1 MPAKQKIQN
10 KNNSTYGASQIT
22 VLEGLDPVR
31 KRPGMYIGS
40 TGNQGLHH
48 LIWEVVD
55 NSIDEAM
62 AGHCDRIDIT
72 IGEDNDGSWCRVT
85 DNGRGIPTDPH
96 PSDKKKSAAEI
107 VLTTLHAGG
116 KFGDGGYKVS
126 GGLHGVGIS
135 VVNALSSKLD
145 LHIER
150 DGTQFEM
157 GFAVEKKGKVVRSG
171 VAQGKLKKVGTVPKT
186 RTGTTIKF
194 WPDVEV
200 FDTTEFKTNTICER
214 LQIMA
219 FLNKGLTIGF
229 HDERKTVSSLNK
241 DITFKYDGGIVD
253 FVKHLN
259 QSKSPLF
266 KSIGSFSVGVPEGE
280 IDVAWQWNTGYHDA
294 LHSFANGISTTEG
307 GMHAE
312 GFKRA
317 LTSSCNKFA
326 RQSGLLKDKDPNLQ
340 GEDVREGMC
349 CVVSVKLSEPQFE
362 GQTKT
367 KLGNT
372 AMRSAVEKA
381 TGEFFLAWLE
391 KNSSEAKLLINK
403 SLVSAKARKAAK
415 QAKDLT
421 RRKSSLDS
429 GGLPGKLADCSSRKP
444 EFSELFIV
452 EGNSAGGSAKD
463 ARDPKTQAILPLR
476 GKVLNVERAP
486 LDKILKNLEIQTLV
500 SSIGAGIGSDFDITK
515 LRYNK
520 IIILA
525 DADVDGGH
533 IRTLLIT
540 FFYRQMFELVE
551 GGHLYVA
558 QPPLYSTEIKGEKV
572 YVADEAQRL
581 ALIEKHKRSQLR
593 FVRFKG
599 LGEMDSKELRDTA
612 ISPET
617 RRLVRLDIE
626 QASICDDVLSRLMGD
641 DASARRTFIEENA
654 KDLENIDI

>member
-1 MPAKQKIQN
+1 MVPAKT
-10 KNNSTYGASQIT
+10 STKTKTAKSAKSNYDASKIT

-40 TGNQGLHH
+40 TGPQGLHH

-55 NSIDEAM
+55 NAIDEAM
-62 AGHCDRIDIT
+62 AGYCDRIDVT
-72 IGEDNDGSWCRVT
+72 LNKDGSCRVV
-85 DNGRGIPTDPH
+85 DNGRGIPVDPH
-96 PSDKKKSAAEI
+96 PADKKKSAAEI

-145 LHIER
+145 LHVER
-150 DGTQFEM
+150 DGGAYEM
-157 GFAVEKKGKVVRSG
+157 SFAAVKTGKSIRSG
-171 VAQGKLKKVGTVPKT
+171 VAQGKLKKVSSLPKT
-186 RTGTTIKF
+186 RQGTTITF
-194 WPDVEV
+194 WPDEEV
-200 FDTTEFKTNTICER
+200 FDTTEFKNQTICDR
-214 LQIMA
+214 LQVMA

-229 HDERKTVSSLNK
+229 HDERAGHEREE
-241 DITFKYDGGIVD
+241 TFHYEGGLAD

-259 QSKSPLF
+259 ASKTPLF
-266 KSIGSFSVGVPEGE
+266 NGIGSFSTSVDEGE
-280 IDVAWQWNTGYHDA
+280 IDVAWQWNTTYNEG

-307 GMHAE
+307 GMHAD

-317 LTSSCNKFA
+317 LTNACNKYA
-326 RQSGLLKDKDPNLQ
+326 RQAGLLKEKDSNFF

-349 CVVSVKLSEPQFE
+349 AVVSVRLSEPQFE

-381 TGEFFLAWLE
+381 TSDFFLTWLE
-391 KNSSEAKLLINK
+391 HNPTEAKALINK
-403 SLVSAKARKAAK
+403 ALGASKARKAAK
-415 QAKDLT
+415 QAKELT

-429 GGLPGKLADCSSRKP
+429 GGLPGKLADCSSKKA
-444 EFSELFIV
+444 EESELFIV

-463 ARDPKTQAILPLR
+463 ARNPRTQAILPLR
-476 GKVLNVERAP
+476 GKILNVERAP
-486 LDKILKNLEIQTLV
+486 LDKILKNTEIQTLV
-500 SSIGAGIGSDFDITK
+500 ASIGAGIGSEFDLEK
-515 LRYNK
+515 ARYKK

-540 FFYRQMFELVE
+540 FFFRQMLPLVE
-551 GGHLYVA
+551 AGCLYVA
-558 QPPLYSTEIKGEKV
+558 QPPLYSTEIKGEKI
-572 YVADEAQRL
+572 YVADDAQRQ
-581 ALIEKHKRSQLR
+581 ALIEKNSRSNLR

-599 LGEMDSKELRDTA
+599 LGEMDAKELSETA
-612 ISPET
+612 VNPAT
-617 RRLVRLDIE
+617 RRLVRIDVD
-626 QASICDDVLSRLMGD
+626 QAAICDEVLSRLMGD
-641 DASARRTFIEENA
+641 DAEARRIFIQDNA
-654 KDLENIDI
+654 KEVDNIDI

>member
-1 MPAKQKIQN
+1 MAKAKTA
-10 KNNSTYGASQIT
+10 KDSSYDASNIT

-40 TGNQGLHH
+40 TGSQGLHH
-48 LIWEVVD
+48 LVWEVVD

-62 AGHCDRIDIT
+62 AGYCDRIDIT
-72 IGEDNDGSWCRVT
+72 ILKEGACRVT
-85 DNGRGIPTDPH
+85 DNGRGIPVDPH
-96 PSDKKKSAAEI
+96 PQYPKKSAAEI

-135 VVNALSSKLD
+135 VVNALSEKLD
-145 LHIER
+145 LHVER
-150 DGTQFEM
+150 DGSAYEM
-157 GFAVEKKGKVVRSG
+157 SFAAVGTGKALRSG
-171 VAQGKLKKVGTVPKT
+171 VAQGKLKKVSSIPKT
-186 RTGTTIKF
+186 RTGTTITF
-194 WPDVEV
+194 WPDERV
-200 FDTTEFKTNTICER
+200 FDTIEFKSQTICER

-229 HDERKTVSSLNK
+229 HDERKGHEREE
-241 DITFKYDGGIVD
+241 TFSYEGGIVD

-259 QSKSPLF
+259 ASKTPLF
-266 KSIGSFSVGVPEGE
+266 NSIGSFSVAVDEGE
-280 IDVAWQWNTGYHDA
+280 IDVAWQWNNGYHEG

-317 LTSSCNKFA
+317 LTTAANKYG
-326 RQSGLLKDKDPNLQ
+326 RQAGLIKEKDSNLY

-349 CVVSVKLSEPQFE
+349 AVVSVRLSEPQFE

-381 TGEFFLAWLE
+381 TSDFFFEWLE
-391 KNSSEAKLLINK
+391 HNPTEAKALINK
-403 SLVSAKARKAAK
+403 SLGASKARKAAK
-415 QAKDLT
+415 QAKELT

-429 GGLPGKLADCSSRKP
+429 GGLPGKLADCSSKKP
-444 EFSELFIV
+444 EECELFIV

-463 ARDPKTQAILPLR
+463 ARNPKTQAILPLR
-476 GKVLNVERAP
+476 GKILNVERAP
-486 LDKILKNLEIQTLV
+486 LDKILKNTEIQTLV
-500 SSIGAGIGSDFDITK
+500 ASIGAGIGAEFDVEK
-515 LRYNK
+515 VRYKK

-540 FFYRQMFELVE
+540 FFFRQMFPLVE
-551 GGHLYVA
+551 AGCLYVA

-572 YVADEAQRL
+572 YVLDEAHRQQ
-581 ALIEKHKRSQLR
+581 LIETNKRSNLR

-599 LGEMDSKELRDTA
+599 LGEMDAKELSETA
-612 ISPET
+612 VNPAT
-617 RRLVRLDIE
+617 RRLVRIDVD

-641 DASARRTFIEENA
+641 DAEARRIFIQENA
-654 KDLENIDI
+654 KEVENIDI

>member
-1 MPAKQKIQN
+1 MTPAKSPTTKKPAKSGN
-10 KNNSTYGASQIT
+10 YDASHIT

-40 TGNQGLHH
+40 TGSQGLHH
-48 LIWEVVD
+48 LVWEVVD

-62 AGHCDRIDIT
+62 AGFCDRIDVT
-72 IGEDNDGSWCRVT
+72 LLADGSCRVT
-85 DNGRGIPTDPH
+85 DNGRGIPVGPF
-96 PSDKKKSAAEI
+96 PGDKKKSAAEV

-145 LHIER
+145 LHIEC
-150 DGTQFEM
+150 DGGIYEM
-157 GFAVEKKGKVVRSG
+157 SFAAVTKGKTVSSG

-186 RTGTTIKF
+186 RTGTTITF
-194 WPDVEV
+194 WPDKTV
-200 FDTTEFKTNTICER
+200 FDEVIFKAQTICER
-214 LQIMA
+214 LQVMA

-229 HDERKTVSSLNK
+229 HDERKDQKKDVSYS
-241 DITFKYDGGIVD
+241 YEGGLAD
-253 FVKHLN
+253 FVAHLN
-259 QSKSPLF
+259 ASKTPL
-266 KSIGSFSVGVPEGE
+266 SATIGSFSTSVDEGE
-280 IDVAWQWNTGYHDA
+280 IDIAWQWNNGYHEG

-317 LTSSCNKFA
+317 LTTACNKYA
-326 RQSGLLKDKDPNLQ
+326 RQAGLLKEKDSNFF

-349 CVVSVKLSEPQFE
+349 AVVSVRLSEPQFE

-372 AMRSAVEKA
+372 TMRAAVEKA
-381 TGEFFLAWLE
+381 TGDFFLAWLE
-391 KNSSEAKLLINK
+391 HNPSEAKALINK
-403 SLVSAKARKAAK
+403 ATGASKARKAAK
-415 QAKDLT
+415 QARELT

-429 GGLPGKLADCSSRKP
+429 GGLPGKLADCSSKKS
-444 EFSELFIV
+444 EECELFIV

-463 ARDPKTQAILPLR
+463 ARNPKTQAILPLR
-476 GKVLNVERAP
+476 GKILNVERAP
-486 LDKILKNLEIQTLV
+486 LDKILKNLEIQALV
-500 SSIGAGIGSDFDITK
+500 TSIGAGIGTEFDIEK
-515 LRYNK
+515 LRYKK

-540 FFYRQMFELVE
+540 FFFRQMFPLVE
-551 GGHLYVA
+551 AGCLYVA

-572 YVADEAQRL
+572 YVSDEAQRQE
-581 ALIEKHKRSQLR
+581 LIQKNSRVQLR

-599 LGEMDSKELRDTA
+599 LGEMDAKELAETA
-612 ISPET
+612 VSPAT
-617 RRLVRLDIE
+617 RRLVRIDID
-626 QASICDDVLSRLMGD
+626 QAAICDDVLSRLMGD
-641 DASARRTFIEENA
+641 NAEARRTFIQENA
-654 KDLENIDI
+654 KEVENIDT